1 MPWSHNL
8 LLITKLKVPQERLA
22 YAQRAV
28 EYGWSRNVLGMHI
41 ETRLLERE
49 GMAQTN
55 FSTQL
60 PAPNSD
66 LAQQLLKD
74 PYVFDF
80 LDVNR
85 EANERDIEHALV
97 QQVTRFLR
105 ELGAGFAFV
114 GRQVALEV
122 GGEDFFID
130 LLFYHLKLHCYVV
143 IELKSDKFKPEHLGQ
158 LSFYLTVVDS
168 QIKSRQDALS

>member
-1 MPWSHNL
+1 MKVRWFTEAWPDSEIVQQAVGQLPWSHNL

-28 EYGWSRNVLGMHI
+28 EYGWFRNVLGMHI

-60 PAPNSD
+60 PVPHSD
-66 LAQQLLKD
+66 LAQQLLKA

-97 QQVTRFLR
+97 QQVTRFLL

-114 GRQVALEV
+114 GRHPHGRSGVSTE
-122 GGEDFFID
+122 GGATSGAAID
-130 LLFYHLKLHCYVV
+130 L
-143 IELKSDKFKPEHLGQ
+143 
-158 LSFYLTVVDS
+158 
-168 QIKSRQDALS
+168 A

>member
-1 MPWSHNL
+1 M
-8 LLITKLKVPQERLA
+8 
-22 YAQRAV
+22 
-28 EYGWSRNVLGMHI
+28 
-41 ETRLLERE
+41 
-49 GMAQTN
+49 
-55 FSTQL
+55 
-60 PAPNSD
+60 
-66 LAQQLLKD
+66 KD
-74 PYVFDF
+74 PCVFDF

-97 QQVTRFLR
+97 QQVTRFPL

-168 QIKSRQDALS
+168 QIKSRQDAPSIGLLLCRSKVVAEYALRDSAKPTGVAEYQLRAALPAELQSTLPSIEQIEQELAEY